1 MDNISN
7 VAIIMHCTC
16 HLAPPITG
24 NTFESVSGYALLK
37 FRLNLEP
44 LIWKQF
50 FFPQMS
56 SKASPDGGPT
66 LLEAREARRRAEQ
79 DEQLLANRIALL
91 RQEEAKAWKKIQQTK
106 ERAEKILA
114 AREENQR
121 ETVQRRKVVRK
132 ERAREQARLRS
143 KRVARGER
151 SRRLGEREI
160 LRKREMV
167 NEIKREKRALQSAK
181 AKRQQE
187 MQQLA
192 RARVS
197 EMRKKKAEASA
208 KLRMK
213 TQVKIEEAKEEYQRR
228 VEREEKALRKRERDV
243 RRMEK
248 RERELIERL
257 KKTQMVQSEA
267 YSQLEATLNGGGE

>member
-1 MDNISN
+1 M
-7 VAIIMHCTC
+7 
-16 HLAPPITG
+16 
-24 NTFESVSGYALLK
+24 
-37 FRLNLEP
+37 R
-44 LIWKQF
+44 
-50 FFPQMS
+50 
-56 SKASPDGGPT
+56 
-66 LLEAREARRRAEQ
+66 REARRRAEQ
-79 DEQLLANRIALL
+79 DEQLLANHIALL
-91 RQEEAKAWKKIQQTK
+91 RQEEAKAWKKIQRTK

-114 AREENQR
+114 ARGGKPTRGHFSRQEGGAQG
-121 ETVQRRKVVRK
+121 
-132 ERAREQARLRS
+132 AREQARLRS
-143 KRVARGER
+143 KRGRVER

-192 RARVS
+192 EARVS

-228 VEREEKALRKRERDV
+228 VERGKGPPQARGREENGETRKG
-243 RRMEK
+243 
-248 RERELIERL
+248 
-257 KKTQMVQSEA
+257 S
-267 YSQLEATLNGGGE
+267 